1 MCGVLSFLGRRL
13 VLTIPVLLGVATLVF
28 SLIHLIPGDPAQSML
43 GESAAPSDVE
53 DLMQEVFLALRG
65 SWHRCDKSR
74 PLRPYLFG
82 IAFRVVSAHRR
93 KRRREI
99 PFGIIELPDHHADLD
114 DGLQSREARHLVLA
128 ALEGIPLRRR
138 AVLIMHE
145 LDDVPVA
152 AVAAALKI
160 PKFTVYSRLRK
171 ARRELASAL
180 RRMLE
185 GRDVGW
191 RHVFEDHPRW
201 ALACSP

>member
-1 MCGVLSFLGRRL
+1 VPAPSPRNDADEDCLRAFQEELDYVHRTVKRLGA
-13 VLTIPVLLGVATLVF
+13 V
-28 SLIHLIPGDPAQSML
+28 
-43 GESAAPSDVE
+43 PSDVE

-145 LDDVPVA
+145 LDEVPVA
-152 AVAAALKI
+152 AVAAALKS

-180 RRMLE
+180 RRMLG